1 MYRDLD
7 LLKQMV
13 QIQYFLQLHQQVVVK
28 EVQAVKINL
37 FQVVFLT
44 MVLLEVQVEG
54 VELAVELADRAILL
68 QLVLHKVFLVEL
80 LDLMVIVKTMAVEE
94 EELLL
99 QVHTVLVKFLQVVMV

>member
-1 MYRDLD
+1 VLVVLVYRDLD

-80 LDLMVIVKTMAVEE
+80 LDLALMLDLMVVVEA
-94 EELLL
+94 ELLL
-99 QVHTVLVKFLQVVMV
+99 QEHTVFVKLQ